1 MVGRTFE
8 WDEIKRLK
16 NLAKHGLDFEDAAQ
30 IYFCPFKVTFASK
43 LVTESRFL
51 DLGYGRGEQL
61 LCLVYVIRI
70 DCIRIISFRKASRKE
85 RKKYDNH
92 PRF

>member
-1 MVGRTFE
+1 MIKKSFE
-8 WDEIKRLK
+8 WDEGKRLK

-30 IYFCPFKVTFASK
+30 IYFCPVKVTFASK
-43 LVTESRFL
+43 VISEARFL
-51 DLGYGRGEQL
+51 DLGYGRGDQL

-70 DCIRIISFRKASRKE
+70 ESIRIISFRKASRKE
-85 RKKYDNH
+85 RKKYDHH